1 MARKNLIELQFND
14 SDILNFGK
22 YLYILDKLK
31 SKVEDTENITT
42 FDSFPKDNYFQFHE
56 KYKLKLRVVKSSPR
70 DNIYRNDIFY
80 YRVFKKESDSKF
92 KSDNKLDFY
101 FDYLKNNNKFT
112 GAVDKLVSNLSKYY
126 YIISDVNKWKSD
138 INLSNIYKDKQSYL
152 NCSSEDLFNVPYGV
166 MTKYQI
172 GSLRRT
178 TKPIL
183 VISLNNEIFVNEMIK
198 TIKYVFEKNSQ
209 GIVIFD

>member
-1 MARKNLIELQFND
+1 MTKKNLIELQFND

-22 YLYILDKLK
+22 YLYILDSLK

-42 FDSFPKDNYFQFHE
+42 FDSFPKDNYFQFHD
-56 KYKLKLRVVKSSPR
+56 KYKLKLKVVKNSPR
-70 DNIYRNDIFY
+70 DKLYKNDLFY
-80 YRVFKKESDSKF
+80 YRLFKKEANSKF
-92 KSDNKLDFY
+92 KFDNKLDFY
-101 FDYLKNNNKFT
+101 FDYLKTKNKFT
-112 GAVDKLVSNLSKYY
+112 DTIDRLVLNLSKYY
-126 YIISDVNKWKSD
+126 YIISDVAKWRSD
-138 INLSNIYKDKQSYL
+138 IDLSSLYENQKYLVCNSEEFFNI
-152 NCSSEDLFNVPYGV
+152 PYGI
-166 MTKYQI
+166 MSKFDI

-209 GIVIFD
+209 GIVVFD

>member
-1 MARKNLIELQFND
+1 MTRKNLIELQFND

-22 YLYILDKLK
+22 YLYILDNLK

-42 FDSFPKDNYFQFHE
+42 FDSFPKDNYFQFHD
-56 KYKLKLRVVKSSPR
+56 KYKLKLKLVKSSPR
-70 DNIYRNDIFY
+70 DKIYHSYIFY
-80 YRVFKKESDSKF
+80 YRVFKKESNSKF

-101 FDYLKNNNKFT
+101 FDYLKAKNKFT
-112 GAVDKLVSNLSKYY
+112 DAIDRLVENLSKYY
-126 YIISDVNKWKSD
+126 YVISDVKKWNSD
-138 INLSNIYKDKQSYL
+138 LDLSSLYQNQKYL
-152 NCSSEDLFNVPYGV
+152 VCNSEELFNVPYGA
-166 MTKYQI
+166 MTKFQI

>member
-1 MARKNLIELQFND
+1 MTRKNLIELQFND

-22 YLYILDKLK
+22 YLYILDNLK

-42 FDSFPKDNYFQFHE
+42 FDSFPKDNYFQFHD
-56 KYKLKLRVVKSSPR
+56 KYKLKLKLVKSSPR
-70 DNIYRNDIFY
+70 DKIYKNDIFY
-80 YRVFKKESDSKF
+80 YRVFKKESNSKF

-101 FDYLKNNNKFT
+101 FDYLKAKNKFT
-112 GAVDKLVSNLSKYY
+112 DAIDRLVENLSKYY
-126 YIISDVNKWKSD
+126 YVISDVKKWNSD
-138 INLSNIYKDKQSYL
+138 LDLSSLYQNQKYL
-152 NCSSEDLFNVPYGV
+152 VCNSEELFNVPYSA
-166 MTKYQI
+166 MTKFQI
-172 GSLRRT
+172 GSLRHT

>member
-70 DNIYRNDIFY
+70 DSIYRNDIYY
-80 YRVFKKESDSKF
+80 YRVFKKEPDSKF

-101 FDYLKNNNKFT
+101 FDYLKVKNKFID
-112 GAVDKLVSNLSKYY
+112 AIDRLVENLSKYY
-126 YIISDVNKWKSD
+126 YVISDVKKWNSD
-138 INLSNIYKDKQSYL
+138 LDLSSLYQNQKYL
-152 NCSSEDLFNVPYGV
+152 VCNSEELFNVPYGT
-166 MTKYQI
+166 MTKFQI